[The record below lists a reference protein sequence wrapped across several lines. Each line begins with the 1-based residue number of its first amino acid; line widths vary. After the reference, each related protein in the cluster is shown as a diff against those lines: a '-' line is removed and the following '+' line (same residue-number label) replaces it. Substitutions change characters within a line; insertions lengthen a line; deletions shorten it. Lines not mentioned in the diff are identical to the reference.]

1 MHEKRIA
8 LRQERA
14 AKSLDISVP
23 TFKILVAEGVLPRP
37 ISLGSIKLWRVDEL
51 DKALTLLPRACENA
65 SASNSATE
73 AIAKLRREVS

>member
-23 TFKILVAEGVLPRP
+23 TFKNLVAEGILPRP

-51 DKALTLLPRACENA
+51 D
-65 SASNSATE
+65 
-73 AIAKLRREVS
+73 